1 MIFPHCRENQFSQ
14 LLFSINNS
22 NKVILLSGPMAS
34 GKTYSVKY
42 YLSTLDKELFKS
54 SHVYCDNGDK
64 IADVLTETT
73 NQLLDKPIKKRI
85 NSFRQFL
92 KVFISTEFN
101 YKAVVVF
108 DSFDLLEDESTEL
121 LKGAIAIND
130 SKILK
135 NFVFIFITH
144 VNPAYFQIDPFEV
157 FNVLFESYTIKEI
170 EKIILSYYGENQSN
184 EELGIMIRKII
195 SIAEPI
201 TKDLRD
207 LIFIAHTVI
216 KSNIEQNMVG
226 KEVLNALE
234 IMRTQKICKTNGLS
248 TMASILLLALYIA
261 SKTSP
266 LSDLMKFARSIKKRR
281 KTTKLIEEHD
291 YVSLER
297 VFAIS
302 KALIYSHID
311 GIEFDY
317 SAYTA
322 LQQLSDLELI
332 EIRGDL
338 FKEPKL
344 KNLATEAEITSIAEK
359 LDIQI
364 HEYVSEK

>member
-1 MIFPHCRENQFSQ
+1 
-14 LLFSINNS
+14 
-22 NKVILLSGPMAS
+22 
-34 GKTYSVKY
+34 
-42 YLSTLDKELFKS
+42 
-54 SHVYCDNGDK
+54 
-64 IADVLTETT
+64 
-73 NQLLDKPIKKRI
+73 
-85 NSFRQFL
+85 
-92 KVFISTEFN
+92 
-101 YKAVVVF
+101 
-108 DSFDLLEDESTEL
+108 
-121 LKGAIAIND
+121 
-130 SKILK
+130 
-135 NFVFIFITH
+135 
-144 VNPAYFQIDPFEV
+144 
-157 FNVLFESYTIKEI
+157 
-170 EKIILSYYGENQSN
+170 
-184 EELGIMIRKII
+184 
-195 SIAEPI
+195 
-201 TKDLRD
+201 
-207 LIFIAHTVI
+207 
-216 KSNIEQNMVG
+216 
-226 KEVLNALE
+226 
-234 IMRTQKICKTNGLS
+234 
-248 TMASILLLALYIA
+248 
-261 SKTSP
+261 
-266 LSDLMKFARSIKKRR
+266 MKFARSIKKRM